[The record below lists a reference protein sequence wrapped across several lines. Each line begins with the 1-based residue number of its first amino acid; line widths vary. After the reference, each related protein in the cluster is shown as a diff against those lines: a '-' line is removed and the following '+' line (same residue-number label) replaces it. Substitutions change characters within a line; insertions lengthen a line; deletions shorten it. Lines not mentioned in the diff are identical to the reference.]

1 LSTSRV
7 ALLLNG
13 GLSVGVCVA
22 LNACQPKDTRPPPSR
37 VLVTATAD
45 EAVLSGIPNTSS
57 EDGWDI
63 VYDRLL
69 LSLGRVELGGS
80 GCNTYS
86 TARYIRLLDM
96 QRPGSQKVSES
107 YALGQCDFGFGIS
120 ELASDSP
127 LGANVSAQDLTF
139 MRTVG
144 TDRFVDSDA
153 ITAYVEGRAVKQD
166 ISKHFSWA
174 FRGRFSFSACT
185 SEALTKGLT
194 LAKNGSLT
202 VDLQIR
208 GEALF
213 EDQLDAIAPTLRFD
227 PFADADTKFGDND
240 GQIMLDELAQVP
252 LSVLS
257 ALGYAAVDRG
267 TGPWQTLGDYVYFG
281 VLPSMVRF
289 GDTGS
294 CTVRFG
300 DDPGM
305 NRF

>member
-1 LSTSRV
+1 LSTSPV

-13 GLSVGVCVA
+13 GLTVGACMA
-22 LNACQPKDTRPPPSR
+22 LNACLPKDTRPPPSR
-37 VLVTATAD
+37 VLVTASAD

-63 VYDRLL
+63 SYDRLL

-80 GCNTYS
+80 GCNAYS
-86 TARYIRLLDM
+86 NARYIRLLDM
-96 QRPGSQKVSES
+96 QQPGAQKVSES

-127 LGANVSAQDLTF
+127 LGANVGAQDLTF

-144 TDRFVDSDA
+144 TDHFVDSDA

-166 ISKHFSWA
+166 ITKHFAWA
-174 FRGRFSFSACT
+174 FRGRFSFSACA
-185 SEALTKGLT
+185 SEALTQGLT
-194 LAKNGSLT
+194 LEKSGSLT

-213 EDQLDAIAPTLRFD
+213 EDQLDAVAPKLRFD
-227 PFADADTKFGDND
+227 AFADADTRFGDND
-240 GQIMLDELAQVP
+240 GQITLDELAQVP

-257 ALGYAAVDRG
+257 ALGYVAVDRG
-267 TGPWQTLGDYVYFG
+267 TAPWQTLGDYVYLG
-281 VLPSMVRF
+281 AVPGMVRL
-289 GDTGS
+289 GNTGS

-300 DDPGM
+300 DNPGM
-305 NRF
+305 R